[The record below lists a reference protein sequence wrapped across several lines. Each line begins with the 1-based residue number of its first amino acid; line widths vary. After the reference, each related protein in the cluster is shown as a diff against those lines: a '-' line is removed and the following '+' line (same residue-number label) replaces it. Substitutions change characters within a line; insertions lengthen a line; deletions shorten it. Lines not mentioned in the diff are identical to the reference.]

1 MRNYYMFII
10 LWILTIS
17 TWGQKLV
24 HPTEIK
30 HPVSFSIIKS
40 LKNKPIVTDFR
51 SDTSEFYFNKHEER
65 KINTNI
71 HPPKDFDVI
80 YQGQFHKNK
89 AVTEIVTPDIIHNFS
104 GGISGSYPP
113 DTNGSVNENY
123 YFQVINTTYTIYNK
137 QGNILAG
144 PSDLNSIFDSSLDGT
159 ENNDGDPIV
168 LWDEQANKWFFA
180 EFSITGKNDYMLIA
194 VSQTDDPT
202 GAWWSWSFDV
212 DDTPDYMKFGI
223 WQDGYYMATNTDA
236 GNDVYV
242 FERDKMIIGDANP
255 IMIGFDNPN
264 RPETFDRF
272 HCILPLDNDGDWA
285 PTGTPGQFITIADDN
300 QNNPDDELW
309 IYEMDVDWNTPSNS
323 TFQRTQTLT
332 VSSFVGNFDSS
343 WDNIPQPG
351 TDQELDAISTVLMF
365 RANYRNFN
373 GDQRLVVTHTIAE
386 SEDEAAIRWYELQNN
401 GNRWSIRQEGN
412 INPDNVSR
420 WNASIAINANKEIGI
435 GFSVSDGNNTYP
447 GIRIMGQTADENAN
461 ATGVMNVEETVVLTG
476 ANFQTGY
483 NRWGDYCNISV
494 DPVDGRTFWYTN
506 EYVNDSGSHD
516 TKIVAFKFSNGCDYP
531 DNQASNAQADAQSE
545 TQIDVSWTRG
555 DGDKVIVLA
564 KQDDAVDSNPVDGT
578 SYTANAQFGSG
589 DEIGN
594 GNYVVYI
601 GTGTSVSVTG
611 LTNSTTYH
619 FAVYEFNDTDFCYLT
634 PSVIVS
640 ETTFGLPIVE
650 TKAML
655 QVNVNDAQG
664 QGEVVSENGSAVTE
678 RGLCWS
684 TSPDP
689 TTADAHDSNGS
700 GEGTYTVDLTG
711 LTANTTYYVRA
722 YAINSSGTAYGDNV
736 SFTTDSG
743 LATVTTGNVS
753 SITTDSAEAE
763 GEVTDEGAASVTER
777 GICWSTSLDPTTADS
792 HDSSGTGTG
801 TYTIDVTGL
810 TSNTTYYARAYAI
823 NSYGTSYG
831 DNVTFKTLC
840 GVVNTFPFTEG
851 FEGGRLPDCWTN
863 EYVTD
868 TQDWTYEDGGH
879 NDNPA
884 NAHSGNYNA
893 LFYNGSTNANVTK
906 LVTPTLDFSNASS
919 ATLKFWHVQ
928 EEWSGDQDEL
938 RIYYKTSTSGDW
950 VLLEE
955 YVDEVANWTER
966 VIDLPNLSSEYYV
979 AFEATGQYGY
989 GVGVDDVEI
998 SIVENNDLP
1007 EVTTG
1012 NVTSITT
1019 DSATAEGEVTDE
1031 GSSSVTERGICWNT
1045 SPNPTTAD
1053 THDSNG
1059 TGIGT
1064 YSVNLTG
1071 LTSNTTYY
1079 VRAYAINSSGT
1090 SYGDNISFT
1099 TASDAGDCVMIAD
1112 YPYLQTFD
1120 NWTISNPGDT
1130 CTPDGS
1136 VPLEECW
1143 ENVSGDDSDWDIY
1156 SGSTTTTDITGP
1168 TDDITGGG
1176 NYIYMESS
1184 GCRNKTASVITP
1196 HFNFSDVGYP
1206 LMYFYVHM
1214 YRFGIFNKGTL
1225 NVYYSTDNGVNWVD
1239 LNEFSGNQG
1248 DAWFQVY
1255 NDLGFLKGEAD
1266 VIFKFTINTNNLDI
1280 AIDHFEI
1287 IDNLYCPTEGSIQY
1301 DTATTA
1307 VQFNTINNADGGK
1320 TESYADYTNI
1330 NTTVQRSQSYDLTAR
1345 VDTDGNYT
1353 VYTKVWID
1361 WNQDYDFDD
1370 PGEEYDLGDAT
1381 DVSDG
1386 ATSNSPLSV
1395 LVPAD
1400 AVLGKTR
1407 MRVSTKY
1414 GEYAT
1419 ACETDFDGEVEDY
1432 TIFVSTEDCSNV
1444 AFWKNS
1450 QWTDEDENVLATTDL
1465 TDRLLF
1471 IDEILITN
1479 GTDIDACSMIISK
1492 NTSLIISASDEVK
1505 LTNDVYNEGQILI
1518 ENTGALIQTEDDAM
1532 VEGDGEY
1539 EMQIQSQPMNNYYDY
1554 GFWSAPIETFT
1565 LGGIVPNAWG
1575 YYAFNP
1581 TIQYWEAKD
1590 ASTVMEKGVSYAVS
1604 APEGFT
1610 GGTINVNFKQ
1620 DNTKFNAGDVSVPLT
1635 VNGTG
1640 AQDDDDANLVGNP
1653 YPSAIDFDKVASN
1666 NTNIQGAYYVW
1677 TNCAGLD
1684 ADGHHQP
1691 SGFAVY
1697 STGSGSTA
1705 ACEGESNEVNI
1716 DQYIASGQGFYV
1728 EANAS
1733 GNLVFKNSQRVTA
1746 NNTFVNRT
1754 GVYDRVWLDFSNNA
1768 GFSQTLVGFFD
1779 NATDQLDRLYD
1790 AHLFDKSS
1798 MSLYSLSGKDKLI
1811 IQGLSSWDDE
1821 TREVPLGFNTVAGGS
1836 HTISLHEA
1844 EGVLRGDVN
1853 IYLKDLYESKII
1865 DLKQNAYDF
1874 SAEQGNYDDRFV
1886 LIFTR
1891 SALKVDPIK
1900 SLEHVNILSEQ
1911 PVFIA
1916 VSDEE
1921 NIEQVDIY
1929 VLSGKKILSY
1939 KAQQPEKRISMNLKS
1954 VPHQVLIFKIS
1965 LKNQKTVTIKSVR

>member
-1 MRNYYMFII
+1 MKKFYFFII
-10 LWILTIS
+10 LWMFAIS
-17 TWGQKLV
+17 VWAQKVV

-30 HPVSFSIIKS
+30 HPVGFAVIES

-51 SDTSEFYFNKHEER
+51 SDTSEFYFNKHEDR
-65 KINTNI
+65 KINPDI
-71 HPPKDFDVI
+71 HPPKDFDAI
-80 YQGQFHKNK
+80 YQGQFQSTR
-89 AVTEIVTPDIIHNFS
+89 AVTQTVTPEIIINFDGQES
-104 GGISGSYPP
+104 PYYPP
-113 DTNGSVNENY
+113 DANGTVNENY
-123 YFQVINTTYTIYNK
+123 YFQVVNTTYAIYDK

-144 PSDLNSIFDSSLDGT
+144 PSDLNSIFDSSLPGAG
-159 ENNDGDPIV
+159 ENDGDPIV
-168 LWDEQANKWFFA
+168 LWDEQANKWFYA
-180 EFSITGKNDYMLIA
+180 EFSLSNRNDYMLIA

-223 WQDGYYMATNTDA
+223 WQDGYYMATNTSN

-242 FERDKMIIGDANP
+242 FERDKMLVGDANP
-255 IMIGFDNPN
+255 TMIGFDNPN

-401 GNRWSIRQEGN
+401 GNTWAIRQEGN

-461 ATGVMNVEETVVLTG
+461 ATGVMNVEETVVLNGGNSQTG
-476 ANFQTGY
+476 AE
-483 NRWGDYCNISV
+483 RWGDYCNISV
-494 DPVDGRTFWYTN
+494 DPTDGRSFWYTN
-506 EYVNDSGSHD
+506 EYIDDNGHRQ
-516 TKIVAFKFSNGCDYP
+516 TKIVAFKFPDDCIYP
-531 DNQASNAQADAQSE
+531 DTQASDFQADAQSE
-545 TQIDVSWTRG
+545 TQIDLTWTRG
-555 DGDKVIVLA
+555 DGDQVIVVA
-564 KQDDAVDSNPVDGT
+564 KQDNAVDADPQDGT
-578 SYTANAQFGSG
+578 SYIADAQFGNG

-594 GNYVVYI
+594 GNYVVYT
-601 GTGTSVSVTG
+601 GTGTSVSITG
-611 LTNSTTYH
+611 LSASTTYH
-619 FAVYEFNDTDFCYLT
+619 FAVYEYNDTDFCYLT
-634 PSVIVS
+634 PAATVS
-640 ETTFGLPIVE
+640 AVTYGLATVE
-650 TKAML
+650 TRDMVD
-655 QVNVNDAQG
+655 VNMTDAQG
-664 QGEVVSENGSAVTE
+664 EGEVISENGSPVTE

-684 TSPDP
+684 TSQNP
-689 TTADAHDSNGS
+689 TTADTHASNGT
-700 GEGTYTVDLTG
+700 GVGTYTVDLTG
-711 LTANTTYYVRA
+711 LSANTTYYVRA
-722 YAINSSGTAYGDNV
+722 YAINSV
-736 SFTTDSG
+736 
-743 LATVTTGNVS
+743 
-753 SITTDSAEAE
+753 
-763 GEVTDEGAASVTER
+763 
-777 GICWSTSLDPTTADS
+777 
-792 HDSSGTGTG
+792 
-801 TYTIDVTGL
+801 
-810 TSNTTYYARAYAI
+810 
-823 NSYGTSYG
+823 GTSYG
-831 DNVTFKTLC
+831 DNVTFT
-840 GVVNTFPFTEG
+840 
-851 FEGGRLPDCWTN
+851 
-863 EYVTD
+863 TD
-868 TQDWTYEDGGH
+868 
-879 NDNPA
+879 
-884 NAHSGNYNA
+884 SG
-893 LFYNGSTNANVTK
+893 
-906 LVTPTLDFSNASS
+906 
-919 ATLKFWHVQ
+919 
-928 EEWSGDQDEL
+928 
-938 RIYYKTSTSGDW
+938 
-950 VLLEE
+950 
-955 YVDEVANWTER
+955 
-966 VIDLPNLSSEYYV
+966 
-979 AFEATGQYGY
+979 
-989 GVGVDDVEI
+989 
-998 SIVENNDLP
+998 LP
-1007 EVTTG
+1007 EVTT
-1012 NVTSITT
+1012 NSVSSITT
-1019 DSATAEGEVTDE
+1019 AVAEGEVTDE
-1031 GSSSVTERGICWNT
+1031 GSSSVTERGICWSTSPNPTTTDTHASNGTGTGTYTVNLTGLTANTTYYVRAYAINSEGTSYGDNITFTTENDMPEVVTSSVSSITTDAVAEGEVTDEGSSSVTERGICWST

-1099 TASDAGDCVMIAD
+1099 TAPDAGDCVMIAD

-1120 NWTISNPGDT
+1120 NWTTSNPGDT

-1156 SGSTTTTDITGP
+1156 SGATPTSRTGP
-1168 TDDITGGG
+1168 SDDITGGG
-1176 NYIYMESS
+1176 NYIYMEST
-1184 GCRNKTASVITP
+1184 GCGNKTASIITP

-1206 LMYFYVHM
+1206 LMYFYAHM
-1214 YRFGIFNKGTL
+1214 YRRGRWEVGTL
-1225 NVYYSTDNGVNWVD
+1225 EVYYSTDNGANWVD
-1239 LNEFSGNQG
+1239 LNEFSGDQG

-1266 VIFKFTINTNNLDI
+1266 VIFKFTIITNSEYSDI

-1554 GFWSAPIETFT
+1554 GFWTAPIESFT

-1581 TIQYWEAKD
+1581 AIQNWEVKD

-1610 GGTINVNFKQ
+1610 GGTINVTFKQ
-1620 DNTKFNAGDVSVPLT
+1620 DNTKFNAGDVLVPLT